1 MPILSVSHHCL
12 TAYSW
17 DSLRTTSENLG
28 EAFSEFGEVVHGN
41 LIFPLAFCI
50 AYYLYFA
57 LIWLSNPWRVIDYGF
72 FFAYFS

>member
-1 MPILSVSHHCL
+1 MGFFDDAGLNK
-12 TAYSW
+12 
-17 DSLRTTSENLG
+17 RTTSENLG
-28 EAFSEFGEVVHGN
+28 EAFPEFGEVVRGN

-72 FFAYFS
+72 FCLFQLEL